1 MCGCR
6 VCNPQVER
14 EFPMNSKS
22 YDNISKSYNNY
33 NIYARNTENSM
44 GRVGFEPTTPAMS
57 RLISNVKNISNNTTF
72 GQGFWIGYKE
82 YLQRIGT
89 NTTVN
94 DRYNYSIKYCKYL
107 FDENTINE
115 LLTFSANKRLHVMKA
130 LSTLSKFSGRHDF
143 WKQIVKKYNLLWST
157 GDNSLS
163 IFNKIINETS
173 YSDMLKW
180 IKDVIS
186 EIPEPQANLFVF
198 NTLTG
203 LRPIEVPKCIELVH
217 CNLDNYWNKEK
228 GILEHHKFPNEFIRR
243 TKKVFISVVDKSL
256 IGLARNCPV
265 NVSYNALKLM
275 LKRKGL
281 DMNMYYCRKV
291 FATYL
296 RDEGVAPEIIDLL
309 QGRISS
315 SVFVRHYYRPDS
327 SKSDEIREKLIKLH
341 ELMVN

>member
-1 MCGCR
+1 MLQ
-6 VCNPQVER
+6 NP
-14 EFPMNSKS
+14 
-22 YDNISKSYNNY
+22 I
-33 NIYARNTENSM
+33 

-57 RLISNVKNISNNTTF
+57 RLISNVNNTGNNTVLD
-72 GQGFWIGYKE
+72 QDFWISYKE

-115 LLTFSANKRLHVMKA
+115 LLTFSPNKRLHIMKA
-130 LSTLSKFSGRHDF
+130 LSSLSKFSGRHDF
-143 WKQIVKKYNLLWST
+143 WKQLIKKYNLLWST
-157 GDNSLS
+157 GDSSLS
-163 IFNKIINETS
+163 IFNKIVNETS

-186 EIPEPQANLFVF
+186 EVSGPQANLFVF
-198 NTLTG
+198 NTLIG
-203 LRPIEVPKCIELVH
+203 LRPVEVFKCI
-217 CNLDNYWNKEK
+217 NLIHHDLETYWNKDK
-228 GILEHHKFPNEFIRR
+228 GILEHYKFPNEFIRR

-256 IGLARNCPV
+256 IELAKTCPV

-281 DMNMYYCRKV
+281 DMKMYYCRKV

-296 RDEGVAPEIIDLL
+296 RDEGGGARD
-309 QGRISS
+309 
-315 SVFVRHYYRPDS
+315 Y
-327 SKSDEIREKLIKLH
+327 
-341 ELMVN
+341 

>member
-1 MCGCR
+1 ML
-6 VCNPQVER
+6 
-14 EFPMNSKS
+14 
-22 YDNISKSYNNY
+22 D
-33 NIYARNTENSM
+33 
-44 GRVGFEPTTPAMS
+44 
-57 RLISNVKNISNNTTF
+57 
-72 GQGFWIGYKE
+72 QGFWKRYRE

-115 LLTFSANKRLHVMKA
+115 LLTFSPNKRLHIMKA
-130 LSTLSKFSGRHDF
+130 LSSLSKFSGRHDL
-143 WKQIVKKYNLLWST
+143 WKQIIKKYNLLWST

-163 IFNKIINETS
+163 IFNKIVNETS

-186 EIPEPQANLFVF
+186 KIPEPQANLFIF

-203 LRPIEVPKCIELVH
+203 LRPIEVSKCIGLLHHNIE
-217 CNLDNYWNKEK
+217 NYWNREK
-228 GILEHHKFPNEFIRR
+228 GILEHYKFPIEFIRR
-243 TKKVFISVVDKSL
+243 TKKVFISVVDKPL
-256 IGLARNCPV
+256 IELAKNCPM

-281 DMNMYYCRKV
+281 NMNMYYCRKV

-296 RDEGVAPEIIDLL
+296 RNEGVESEIIDLL

-327 SKSDEIREKLIKLH
+327 SKFDEIREKLTKLH
-341 ELMVN
+341 GLLLQSK

>member
-1 MCGCR
+1 
-6 VCNPQVER
+6 
-14 EFPMNSKS
+14 
-22 YDNISKSYNNY
+22 
-33 NIYARNTENSM
+33 M
-44 GRVGFEPTTPAMS
+44 GRVGFEPTTPTMS
-57 RLISNVKNISNNTTF
+57 RRIGNDKNTGNNNISD
-72 GQGFWIGYKE
+72 QGFWNGYKE
-82 YLQRIGT
+82 YLHRIGT

-107 FDENTINE
+107 FDENTISE
-115 LLTFSANKRLHVMKA
+115 LLTFSLNKRLHIMKA
-130 LSTLSKFSGRHDF
+130 LSSLSKFSGRHDL
-143 WKQIVKKYNLLWST
+143 WKGTIKKYNLLWST

-163 IFNKIINETS
+163 IFNKIVNETS

-180 IKDVIS
+180 IKEVIS
-186 EIPEPQANLFVF
+186 KVPEPQANLFIF

-203 LRPIEVPKCIELVH
+203 LRPIEVSACIGLLH
-217 CNLDNYWNKEK
+217 SNLDNYWNKEK
-228 GILEHHKFPNEFIRR
+228 GILEHYKFSDEFIRR

-256 IGLARNCPV
+256 IELSKNCPV

-315 SVFVRHYYRPDS
+315 SVFVRHYYRPDM
-327 SKSDEIREKLIKLH
+327 SKFDDIREKLTKLH
-341 ELMVN
+341 NLIVK

>member
-1 MCGCR
+1 MLD
-6 VCNPQVER
+6 Q
-14 EFPMNSKS
+14 EFWK
-22 YDNISKSYNNY
+22 
-33 NIYARNTENSM
+33 E
-44 GRVGFEPTTPAMS
+44 
-57 RLISNVKNISNNTTF
+57 
-72 GQGFWIGYKE
+72 YKE

-94 DRYNYSIKYCKYL
+94 DRYNYSTKYCKYL
-107 FDENTINE
+107 FEENTISE
-115 LLTFSANKRLHVMKA
+115 LLTFSPNKRLHVMKA
-130 LSTLSKFSGRHDF
+130 LSSLSKFSGRHDL
-143 WKQIVKKYNLLWST
+143 WKQIIKKYNLLWST

-163 IFNKIINETS
+163 IFHKIVNETS
-173 YSDMLKW
+173 YSNMLKW

-186 EIPEPQANLFVF
+186 QIPEPQANLFIF
-198 NTLTG
+198 NTVTG
-203 LRPIEVPKCIELVH
+203 LRPIEVNSCIRLLH
-217 CNLDNYWNKEK
+217 SNLENYWNKEK
-228 GILEHHKFPNEFIRR
+228 GILEHYKFPNEFIRR

-256 IGLARNCPV
+256 IALAKRCPV

-296 RDEGVAPEIIDLL
+296 RNEGVESEIIDLL

-327 SKSDEIREKLIKLH
+327 SKFDMMRE
-341 ELMVN
+341 VNKVIWFAYSFRMTLVDANDANS

>member
-1 MCGCR
+1 
-6 VCNPQVER
+6 
-14 EFPMNSKS
+14 
-22 YDNISKSYNNY
+22 
-33 NIYARNTENSM
+33 M

-57 RLISNVKNISNNTTF
+57 RLIGNVKSTGNNITSD
-72 GQGFWIGYKE
+72 QGFWNGYIE
-82 YLQRIGT
+82 YLHRIGT

-107 FDENTINE
+107 FDENTISE
-115 LLTFSANKRLHVMKA
+115 LLTFSPNKRLHIMKA
-130 LSTLSKFSGRHDF
+130 LSSLSKFSGRHDF
-143 WKQIVKKYNLLWST
+143 WKQIIKKYNLLWST

-186 EIPEPQANLFVF
+186 EVPEPQANLFIF

-203 LRPIEVPKCIELVH
+203 LRPIEVSTCIGLLH
-217 CNLDNYWNKEK
+217 SNLESYWNKEK
-228 GILEHHKFPNEFIRR
+228 GILEHYKFPNEFIRR
-243 TKKVFISVVDKSL
+243 TKKVFISVVDQPL
-256 IGLARNCPV
+256 IELAKNCPL

-296 RDEGVAPEIIDLL
+296 RNEGIESEIIDLL

-327 SKSDEIREKLIKLH
+327 SKFVEIRTKLAKLH
-341 ELMVN
+341 RLIIK

>member
-1 MCGCR
+1 
-6 VCNPQVER
+6 
-14 EFPMNSKS
+14 
-22 YDNISKSYNNY
+22 
-33 NIYARNTENSM
+33 
-44 GRVGFEPTTPAMS
+44 
-57 RLISNVKNISNNTTF
+57 LL
-72 GQGFWIGYKE
+72 GQGFWYNYRE

-115 LLTFSANKRLHVMKA
+115 LLTFSPNKRLHVMKA
-130 LSTLSKFSGRHDF
+130 LSSLSKFSGRHDL
-143 WKQIVKKYNLLWST
+143 WKQTIKKYNLLWST

-163 IFNKIINETS
+163 IFNKIVNETS

-186 EIPEPQANLFVF
+186 KIPKPQADLFIF

-203 LRPIEVPKCIELVH
+203 LRPIEVSACIDLLQT
-217 CNLDNYWNKEK
+217 NLEDYWNREK
-228 GILEHHKFPNEFIRR
+228 GILEHYKFPNEFIRR
-243 TKKVFISVVDKSL
+243 TKKVFISVVDTPL
-256 IGLARNCPV
+256 IKLAQNCPV
-265 NVSYNALKLM
+265 HVSYNALKLM

-281 DMNMYYCRKV
+281 DMKMYYCRKV

-296 RDEGVAPEIIDLL
+296 RDEGVAQEIIDLL

-315 SVFVRHYYRPDS
+315 SVFVRHYYRPET
-327 SKSDEIREKLIKLH
+327 SKFDEIRQKLVKLH
-341 ELMVN
+341 EIIVR

>member
-1 MCGCR
+1 
-6 VCNPQVER
+6 
-14 EFPMNSKS
+14 
-22 YDNISKSYNNY
+22 
-33 NIYARNTENSM
+33 M
-44 GRVGFEPTTPAMS
+44 GWVGFEPTTAAMS
-57 RLISNVKNISNNTTF
+57 RLNGNVLYTSNNTA
-72 GQGFWIGYKE
+72 GDRGFWHRYIE
-82 YLQRIGT
+82 YLRRIGT

-115 LLTFSANKRLHVMKA
+115 LLTFSPNKRLHIMKA
-130 LSTLSKFSGRHDF
+130 LSSLSKFSGRHDL
-143 WKQIVKKYNLLWST
+143 WKQIIKKYNLLWST

-163 IFNKIINETS
+163 IFNKIVNERS

-180 IKDVIS
+180 IKNVIS
-186 EIPEPQANLFVF
+186 EIPKPQVNLFIF

-203 LRPIEVPKCIELVH
+203 LRPIEVSNCIGLVH
-217 CNLDNYWNKEK
+217 SNLENYWNREK
-228 GILEHHKFPNEFIRR
+228 GILEYYKFPNEFIRR
-243 TKKVFISVVDKSL
+243 TKKVFMSVADKPL
-256 IGLARNCPV
+256 IDLSKNCPV
-265 NVSYNALKLM
+265 NISYNALKLM

-315 SVFVRHYYRPDS
+315 SVFVRHYYRPDV
-327 SKSDEIREKLIKLH
+327 SKFNEVREKLVELH
-341 ELMVN
+341 RLIVK